1 MSVRARNY
9 FFLAPHSAL
18 ALIRYLSHMEFGRV
32 TPEELE
38 TVSFKLPADRPET
51 TRLLKDNAY
60 TGKPQIFTGCAKWG
74 RKDWIGKIY
83 PKGTK
88 EADFL
93 SLYAKHFNCIELN
106 ATFYRM
112 PTLSQ
117 TQGWRQKVGDDFKF
131 CPKFTDQI
139 THLRRLKDVKELTDR
154 FLEGVSGFGN
164 TLGPLFL
171 MPHPGMAPKTID
183 NIQAFI
189 ESLPD
194 DVELF
199 VELRHPE
206 WFTNEAAFNDLSQ
219 RLTKLETGM
228 VITDAAGRRDCAHM
242 RLTTPEAFIRFV
254 GNGLHPSD
262 YMRIDDWVQRIKQW
276 MGQGI
281 EKVYFFMHQ
290 HEELHSP
297 ELIKYLIQELNKHCG
312 TTIPE
317 PVFVESEPE
326 LFDTPK
332 VARTA
337 AKKPKAAAKK
347 TAAAPKKAAVAKKTT
362 TAVKKAKEAAPKRPA
377 KKKAK

>member
-1 MSVRARNY
+1 
-9 FFLAPHSAL
+9 
-18 ALIRYLSHMEFGRV
+18 MEFGRV

-38 TVSFKLPADRPET
+38 TVSFTLPADRPET
-51 TRLLKDNAY
+51 TRLLKDNNF

-93 SLYAKHFNCIELN
+93 NLYAKHFNCIELN

-112 PTLSQ
+112 PTVSQ

-139 THLRRLKDVKELTDR
+139 THIRRLKDVKELTDR
-154 FLEGVSGFGN
+154 FLEGISGFGN

-183 NIQAFI
+183 NIQAFV
-189 ESLPD
+189 ELLPD
-194 DVELF
+194 DIELF

-206 WFTNEAAFNDLSQ
+206 WFSNEAVFNDLSQ
-219 RLTKLETGM
+219 RLTKLQTGM

-262 YMRIDDWVQRIKQW
+262 YTRVDDWVQRIKQW
-276 MGQGI
+276 MSQGI

-317 PVFVESEPE
+317 PVFVEAGPD
-326 LFDTPK
+326 LFEAP
-332 VARTA
+332 
-337 AKKPKAAAKK
+337 AKTK
-347 TAAAPKKAAVAKKTT
+347 AAPKKAKAAPQAAKTATTATKTTTKAAKTTKTAAKATKTTAKTAKAAPKEAKTAAKKT
-362 TAVKKAKEAAPKRPA
+362 KAAPA
-377 KKKAK
+377 KKAARKS